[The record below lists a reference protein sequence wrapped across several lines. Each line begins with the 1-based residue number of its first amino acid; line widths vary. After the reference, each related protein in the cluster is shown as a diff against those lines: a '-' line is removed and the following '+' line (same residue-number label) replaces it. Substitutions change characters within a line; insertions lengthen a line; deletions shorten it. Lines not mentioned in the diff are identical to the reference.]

1 MTSRTLYDMF
11 LETVRAHSDSPAVG
25 TRKSRTAQVE
35 TITYNELQ
43 AAVTKMQRA
52 LHGLGLQQGDRF
64 ALMFHDN
71 RAEWAIADLASQAL
85 GVITVPIYG
94 TLPASQVEFYLRDS
108 DAAAIFVSDAKQR
121 LKVEQVRGNL
131 PHLKTIISLEQAD
144 ETQGWLNYHELLERQ
159 GATADELATLARQVK
174 PDDIATLIYTSG
186 TTGDPRGAMLTHMNM
201 LQTCDGVISD
211 HIADLGPGD
220 VMLSFLPLSHITE
233 RSGGQYMPIR
243 MGACIVYS
251 LGLLALTDEIQK
263 SVRPTVLLCVPRL
276 WESMHERFLDAVQ
289 KFEPRKRKL
298 VEWAITVGEE
308 TAALRSR
315 GKVIGPLLRAQHALA
330 ERLVLGNVRA
340 QVTGGRLRYCV
351 SGGAPLKPATARFFL
366 GIGIQILEGYGM
378 SECNIIAIN
387 RPNRQRIGTVGNI
400 MPGTEIKF
408 AQDGEILVRGQGR
421 TPGYFNQPEA
431 TATTIDEEGWFHT
444 GDIGEM
450 SPDGYLSIT
459 DRKKDLL
466 VLSNGK
472 KVAPQLIEAQL
483 KNSPYITEA
492 VLFGDNQPTVVALL
506 VPSFERLQ
514 EWATANS
521 VAASSPSELLKL
533 PEITKLFKKE
543 IENCSRDLADF
554 ERVRDFRLAPQP
566 FGIESGELTPTL
578 KVKRKFVANKYSDLI
593 TSMMRG

>member
-1 MTSRTLYDMF
+1 MPSRTLYNMF
-11 LETVRAHSDSPAVG
+11 LETVSAHGDSPAVG
-25 TRKSRTAQVE
+25 TRKTRTSPVE
-35 TITYNELQ
+35 TLSYNQL
-43 AAVTKMQRA
+43 AALVLNMQRG
-52 LHGLGLQQGDRF
+52 LLSLGLKRGDRF

-71 RAEWAIADLASQAL
+71 RMEWAVADLAAQAL
-85 GVITVPIYG
+85 GIITVPIYG
-94 TLPASQVEFYLRDS
+94 TLPASQVQFYLQDS
-108 DAAAIFVSDAKQR
+108 GASAIFVSDSKQR
-121 LKVEQVRGNL
+121 TKVEEVRHNL
-131 PHLKTIISLEQAD
+131 ADLKAIISLEPAD
-144 ETQGWLNYHELLERQ
+144 NSGGWTNYTDLLGQPGPTDEELR
-159 GATADELATLARQVK
+159 TLSEAVL
-174 PDDIATLIYTSG
+174 PDDVATLIYTSG
-186 TTGDPRGAMLTHMNM
+186 TTGDPKGAMLTHANM
-201 LQTCDGVISD
+201 LQTCDGVITD

-251 LGLLALTDEIQK
+251 LGLIALTDEIQK

-276 WESMHERFLDAVQ
+276 WESMHERFQDAVQ
-289 KFEPRKRKL
+289 KFEPRRRRL
-298 VEWAITVGEE
+298 VEWAIKIGEE
-308 TAALRSR
+308 VAALRSH
-315 GKVIGPLLRAQHALA
+315 GKPIGPLLIAQHRVA
-330 ERLVLGNVRA
+330 EKLVLCKVRE

-387 RPNRQRIGTVGNI
+387 RPNRQRIGTVGNL

-431 TATTIDEEGWFHT
+431 TAHTIDEEGWFHT
-444 GDIGEM
+444 GDIGSM
-450 SPDGYLSIT
+450 SPDGYLTIT

-483 KNSPYITEA
+483 KSSPYISEA

-506 VPSFERLQ
+506 VPSFEKLQ
-514 EWATANS
+514 EWAQANS
-521 VAASSPSELLKL
+521 FSTDSLSELLRI
-533 PEITKLFKKE
+533 PEVTKLFKKE
-543 IENCSRDLADF
+543 IENCSQNLADF
-554 ERVRDFRLAPQP
+554 ERVRDFRLVPKQ

-593 TSMMRG
+593 ASMMRS